1 MVGPKDA
8 RGERMAAGDRTRQAQ
23 ETPPGAARLEG
34 ALAQPLTAAVTPL
47 VRPVDPA
54 LGAEAAA
61 RLEGGAENV
70 VALARG
76 IAGTS
81 PYLRMLI
88 EKEGPW
94 LAEAVGKPPEE
105 VLAALT
111 TPFPPDLPLEEI
123 GRALRRRKR
132 RLHLYVAFADLGG
145 AWALLDVTGA
155 LTRLADFAVDQAIR
169 HLVHREAARG
179 HLPGVTAEE
188 AFATGG
194 GLVALA
200 MGKMGGFELNYS
212 SDIDLVMLFDDSRWQ
227 DDAAALAAVRQ
238 RFVRITRRLVKL
250 LSEVTGEGYVFRTDL
265 RLRPDPSVTPV
276 CLSMEAAERYYESVG
291 RGWERA
297 AFIKARAAAGDIA
310 AGEAFLAR
318 LSPFVWRRHLD
329 YAAIAETREMQL
341 RIRSHKG
348 YAPIRR
354 PENVRGHDIKLGP
367 GGIREIEFFVQ
378 THQMIFGGRD
388 RSLRV
393 RGTLDALDRL
403 AAAGRIERAV
413 ADALGADYVAH
424 RTLEHRLQML
434 HDAQTHRL
442 PLAEEEM
449 ERVAALRGTGRS
461 RLEAE
466 VAERLERVHRL
477 TEVFFAGSQGAGI
490 PPPPPLPA
498 ALAQEVERWR
508 LLPPLRSS
516 RAQEIFARIEPLI
529 LRALLRAADPEMAF
543 SGFTD
548 FLAGLP
554 AGVQLFSLFD
564 ANRHLIDLIADILGV
579 APALGRH
586 LANHPSVLE
595 AVITGD
601 FFAPLPP
608 RERLEAELR
617 VELAAAG
624 DYETALR
631 AARRWQRETHF
642 RIGVHLLT
650 GHLDALAAGRAWADL
665 AEAVLAALW
674 PVVVAEF
681 ARKHG
686 DPPGRGAAVI
696 GMGSLGGRVLTA
708 RSDLDLIVVFDAPLD
723 AVSEGPRPLDARRY
737 HARLT
742 QALITALGA
751 PMREGVLY
759 EVDMRLRPSGR
770 QGPVA
775 TALAAFENYQLHEAW
790 GWEHLALT
798 RARPV
803 AGSRAVGEEVM
814 RVRERALAAAA
825 GRPGR
830 ILSAVAAMRARLAA
844 SWKAETVADP
854 WEAKAGPGRR
864 LDIELLA
871 EAGAI
876 LSGERPQEASAQIAT
891 LPAAGLV
898 REEEAARLARAHA
911 DFVRLQEVARL
922 VTEGRFDPG
931 SAGEGGRALLLRELG
946 APSLETARAGLEAHR
961 AEAAAIIDRVLE
973 GVSPGDGPPG
983 RVKARGAGSATSGH
997 PRK

>member
-1 MVGPKDA
+1 
-8 RGERMAAGDRTRQAQ
+8 MAAK
-23 ETPPGAARLEG
+23 EEAAREGLARQPARREG
-34 ALAQPLTAAVTPL
+34 ALARPLAAAVAPL
-47 VRPVDPA
+47 VRPVDPG

-61 RLEGGAENV
+61 RLAGVTENV

-76 IAGTS
+76 AAGTS

-88 EKEGPW
+88 EKEAPW
-94 LAEAVGKPPEE
+94 LVEAAAMPPEE

-111 TPFPPDLPLEEI
+111 APLSPDLPLEEI
-123 GRALRRRKR
+123 GRALRQRKR
-132 RLHLYVAFADLGG
+132 RLHLYVALADLGG
-145 AWALLDVTGA
+145 AWGLLDVTGA

-179 HLPGVTAEE
+179 RLPGVTEE
-188 AFATGG
+188 DALATGG
-194 GLVALA
+194 GLVAIA
-200 MGKMGGFELNYS
+200 MGKMGAFELNYS

-227 DDAAALAAVRQ
+227 EDATALATVRQ
-238 RFVRITRRLVKL
+238 RFIRITRRLVKL
-250 LSEVTGEGYVFRTDL
+250 LSEVTAEGYVFRTDL

-276 CLSMEAAERYYESVG
+276 CLSMEMAERYYESVG

-310 AGEAFLAR
+310 AGEAFLGR

-348 YAPIRR
+348 YAPIRS
-354 PENVRGHDIKLGP
+354 PEDVRGHDIKLGP
-367 GGIREIEFFVQ
+367 GGIREIEFFAQ

-393 RGTLDALDRL
+393 RGTLEALERL
-403 AAAGRIERAV
+403 AAAERIGREV
-413 ADALGADYVAH
+413 ADTLARDYVAH
-424 RTLEHRLQML
+424 RNLEHRLQML

-442 PLAEEEM
+442 PRAEEEM
-449 ERVAALRGTGRS
+449 ERVAALSGTDRT

-477 TEVFFAGSQGAGI
+477 TEVFFAGPETAGTA
-490 PPPPPLPA
+490 PPPLPEN
-498 ALAQEVERWR
+498 LAEEAQHWR
-508 LLPPLRSS
+508 LLPPLRSG

-529 LRALLRAADPEMAF
+529 LKALLRAADPEAAF
-543 SGFTD
+543 AGFTD

-579 APALGRH
+579 APALGRY

-601 FFAPLPP
+601 FFAPVPG
-608 RERLEAELR
+608 REALRAELAA
-617 VELAAAG
+617 ELAAAE
-624 DYETALR
+624 DYEATLG

-681 ARKHG
+681 AKKHG
-686 DPPGRGAAVI
+686 APPGRGAAVVA
-696 GMGSLGGRVLTA
+696 MGSLGGRMLTA

-723 AVSEGPRPLDARRY
+723 AVSEGARPLDARSY
-737 HARLT
+737 FARLT
-742 QALITALGA
+742 KALITALTA

-775 TALAAFENYQLHEAW
+775 TSLAAFENYQMHEAW

-803 AGSRAVGEEVM
+803 AGAEAVGADVA
-814 RVRERALAAAA
+814 RIREKALAVAA
-825 GRPGR
+825 RSPER
-830 ILSAVAAMRARLAA
+830 ILSAVAAMRARLGE
-844 SWKAETVADP
+844 SWQAELVADP
-854 WEAKAGPGRR
+854 WEPKAGPGRR
-864 LDIELLA
+864 LDIELVA

-876 LSGERPQEASAQIAT
+876 LSGMRPHEAAAQIAT

-898 REEEAARLARAHA
+898 RAEEAERLARAHEA
-911 DFVRLQEVARL
+911 FVRLQQIARL
-922 VTEGRFDPG
+922 VTEGRFDPAG
-931 SAGEGGRALLLRELG
+931 AGEGAQALLLRELG
-946 APSLETARAGLEAHR
+946 APSVEAAQAALASHR
-961 AEAAAIIDRVLE
+961 AEAAAIIDRVLT
-973 GVSPGDGPPG
+973 GVSPADGPPG
-983 RVKARGAGSATSGH
+983 RAG
-997 PRK
+997 